1 MIAYARKER
10 MESMATLKEI
20 AEIAGVNVSTVS
32 KALRDSSDIN
42 EETKLKIS
50 KIAGELQYKHRSTK
64 RKMPD
69 GFRTIGVICPEIAS
83 DYYAQIIRKIED
95 EIKGEGHFCVIGFT
109 DFNAEKEQYYLKNLI
124 HTGVRGII
132 FISENHELDSILLE
146 YKKNTSIPLVLIAQN
161 TETKEFDC
169 IKIDD
174 RYGVKLAVEHLIRAG
189 HKDIGYIGDELSN
202 SRLQTFVEAMQENN
216 MKLNRKWMQTSGER
230 FEKCGYELM
239 SSILKA
245 GDIPTA
251 ILGAYDDIA
260 IGAIKAIHDNGMVV
274 PDDISV
280 IGIDNIR
287 VAPYYSPEITTV
299 AGPVEEMGKIAA
311 NLLIKKI
318 KDDGYRVVQ
327 NVMLLPTLIRRK
339 STAVKMQ

>member
-1 MIAYARKER
+1 
-10 MESMATLKEI
+10 MATLKEI

-50 KIAGELQYKHRSTK
+50 RIAGELNYKHGIIK
-64 RKMPD
+64 RKMSN
-69 GFRTIGVICPEIAS
+69 GFGTIGVICPEIAS

-95 EIKGEGHFCVIGFT
+95 EIKGEGYFCIIGFT
-109 DFNAEKEQYYLKNLI
+109 DFDAEKEQYYLRNLLDA
-124 HTGVRGII
+124 GVQGII
-132 FISENHELDSILLE
+132 FISENPELNSVLLE
-146 YKKNTSIPLVLIAQN
+146 YKKDTSIPLVLIAQN
-161 TETKEFDC
+161 TETREFDC

-174 RYGVKLAVEHLIRAG
+174 GYGIKLAVEHLIRAG
-189 HKDIGYIGDELSN
+189 HKDIGYIGDELSCA
-202 SRLQTFVEAMQENN
+202 RLDTFVKVMQENN
-216 MKLNRKWMQTSGER
+216 MKLNKKWMQTGRER

-239 SSILKA
+239 GGILKN
-245 GDIPTA
+245 GDMPTA

-260 IGAIKAIHDNGMVV
+260 IGAIKAIHDHGMAV

-287 VAPYYSPEITTV
+287 VASYYNPEITTV

-311 NLLIKKI
+311 KLLLKKI
-318 KDDGYRVVQ
+318 KDDCYKVVQ
-327 NVMLLPTLIRRK
+327 NVMLQPALIRRK
-339 STAVKMQ
+339 STAEKRL